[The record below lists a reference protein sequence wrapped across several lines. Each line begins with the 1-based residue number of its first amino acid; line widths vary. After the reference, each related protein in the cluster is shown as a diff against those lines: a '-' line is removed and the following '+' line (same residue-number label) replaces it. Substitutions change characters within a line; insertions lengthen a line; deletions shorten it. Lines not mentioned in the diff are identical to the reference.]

1 MKASKAAPL
10 MVYHFGRVSE
20 QGAGKGIEQTLM
32 ARPLGPQCGTTYGQ
46 LDALA
51 VVLHT
56 LPCPTVH
63 GILT

>member
-1 MKASKAAPL
+1 MVDHLGRAPE
-10 MVYHFGRVSE
+10 H
-20 QGAGKGIEQTLM
+20 GAGQGIEQNLM
-32 ARPLGPQCGTTYGQ
+32 PRPLAPRCGTTYGQ

-56 LPCPTVH
+56 RPCPTVH